1 MIQRQD
7 RISSGNKGY
16 IKQALQLL
24 VQLYEATSQSEK
36 AAEWTRKLAEFNATE
51 TEKKA
56 ALPPP

>member
-1 MIQRQD
+1 MTQRQD
-7 RISSGNKGY
+7 KTSSGNKGD

-36 AAEWTRKLAEFNATE
+36 VAEWTRKLAEFNEAE